1 MHLFQQYKVRD
12 PDAAASAIPVIDY
25 GPYFAGEPDALR
37 DLAGAVRH
45 ACEKVGFFY
54 IRNHGVADAVVDRA
68 FAAARRFH
76 ALPLEEKLKL
86 SLNENNIGYLP
97 INASVQG
104 ASTVHKATRPN
115 QNESFFVSH
124 DRGPDHP
131 DVIAG
136 KSLRGR
142 NQWPENLPRFR
153 AEVMAY
159 LGAMAALCDRMLPA
173 FAVALDLPPD
183 HFAPFFAHEA
193 HVTLRLLHYPPQ
205 MASEDN
211 LFGQAPHTDNSFMT
225 VLARTEV
232 PGLAVRLTSGE
243 WLAPPLIPGTF
254 LVNLGNM
261 MRRWSNDRFLS
272 TPHGVLNDSGTD
284 RYSIA
289 YFHSPNPD
297 SIIECLPSCCGP
309 GNPARYPPAV
319 YRDLVLEF
327 YRANYFHQRGHRSG
341 AMDLVG
347 EAASPGR

>member
-1 MHLFQQYKVRD
+1 MHLFKEQAVSD
-12 PDAAASAIPVIDY
+12 AEAAAAAIPVLDY
-25 GPYFAGEPDALR
+25 GPTFAGESGALERLAEALR
-37 DLAGAVRH
+37 I
-45 ACEKVGFFY
+45 ACESVGFFY
-54 IRNHGVADAVVDRA
+54 IRNHGVSEALITRA
-68 FAAARRFH
+68 FAASRRFH
-76 ALPLEEKLKL
+76 ALPLEEKLAL
-86 SLNENNIGYLP
+86 RLNENNIGYLP

-131 DVIAG
+131 DVVAG
-136 KSLRGR
+136 KPLRGR
-142 NQWPENLPRFR
+142 NQWPEGLPGFR
-153 AEVMAY
+153 AHIIAY
-159 LGAMAALCDRMLPA
+159 LKALEALCDRMLPA
-173 FAVALDLPPD
+173 FAAALDLPRD
-183 HFAPFFAHEA
+183 YFAPSFANEP

-205 MASEDN
+205 DSAEDN

-225 VLARTEV
+225 VLAREEV
-232 PGLAVRLTSGE
+232 PGLAVRLPSGA

-297 SIIECLPSCCGP
+297 TLIDCLPSCVGP
-309 GNPARYPPAV
+309 DNPARYPPAV
-319 YRDLVLEF
+319 YRDLVLTF
-327 YRANYFHQRGHRSG
+327 YRANYFHQKGHRSEAQDGLARSDG
-341 AMDLVG
+341 A
-347 EAASPGR
+347 